1 MPHRLFAGTPDTPLV
16 TTAWLAEHLG
26 ADDLVVLDATV
37 LRVTGFNGS
46 VAYVSG
52 EEEYLVKG
60 HIPGAV
66 FADLFD
72 DFSDPEGEYAFAH
85 PAAKH
90 FERAAQAHGIDN
102 DTAVV
107 VYDTGIG
114 TWASRLWWLFR
125 SFGFEVRVLDGGL
138 TKWRAEGRP
147 LATGDVRP
155 RRAGDFSAAHEPG
168 AWADK
173 ADIEAVLSGAADAVL
188 LCALPPR
195 EFTGEEGGRSR
206 RGHIPTSVNVSASH
220 LLDRQTNAYLPV
232 ERLREVFADAT
243 ASGEPIIGYCQSAIA
258 STSDALALALI
269 GRTDVRIYDGSLNEW
284 ASDQTA
290 PLEQQREPALVARA
304 ASPTPPA
311 AAASATSAA
320 PSGRGRGR
328 HSAA

>member
-1 MPHRLFAGTPDTPLV
+1 MPHRLFAGLPDTPLV
-16 TTAWLAEHLG
+16 TTDWLAEHLG
-26 ADDLVVLDATV
+26 ADELVVLDATV

-85 PAAKH
+85 PGTKH
-90 FERAAQAHGIDN
+90 FERAAQTHGVDN

-114 TWASRLWWLFR
+114 TWAARLWWLFR
-125 SFGFEVRVLDGGL
+125 SYGFEVRVLDGGL
-138 TKWRAEGRP
+138 AKWRAEGRP
-147 LATGDVRP
+147 TATGDVRP
-155 RRAGDFSAAHEPG
+155 RRAGEFSAYSDPE
-168 AWADK
+168 AWASK
-173 ADIEAVLSGAADAVL
+173 HDIEAVLSGDEDAVL

-195 EFTGEEGGRSR
+195 EFAGDEGGRAR
-206 RGHIPTSVNVSASH
+206 RGHIPTSLNIAASL
-220 LLDRQTNAYLPV
+220 LLDPQTNAYLPV
-232 ERLREVFADAT
+232 ARLRELFAEVTD
-243 ASGEPIIGYCQSAIA
+243 SGEPIIGYCQSAIA
-258 STSDALALALI
+258 STSDALALALL

-284 ASDQTA
+284 AGDATA
-290 PLEQQREPALVARA
+290 PLELSVPALAAHA
-304 ASPTPPA
+304 ASPTLPA
-311 AAASATSAA
+311 AASSATSAE
-320 PSGRGRGR
+320 PSGRGR